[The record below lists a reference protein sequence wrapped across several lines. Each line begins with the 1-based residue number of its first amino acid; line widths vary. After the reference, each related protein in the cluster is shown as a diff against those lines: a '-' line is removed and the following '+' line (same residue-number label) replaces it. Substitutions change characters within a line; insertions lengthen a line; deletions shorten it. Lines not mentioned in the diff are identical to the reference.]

1 MSSATKGRIARG
13 EPVAWV
19 KMPSEE
25 ELLPMMA
32 DHPYTRGFVPAM
44 GRLLASHPRIGP
56 AFAALY
62 QQIMFPGEGALTR
75 QEREMVAGAATAA
88 QDCFY

>member
-1 MSSATKGRIARG
+1 MSSATKGRVAEG
-13 EPVAWV
+13 EPRAWV
-19 KMPSEE
+19 SMPSEA
-25 ELLPMMA
+25 ELMDQMG
-32 DHPYTRGFVPAM
+32 DHPYSKGFVPAM

-62 QQIMFPGEGALTR
+62 GQIMFPSDGALSR
-75 QEREMVAGAATAA
+75 QEREMVAAAATSA

>member
-1 MSSATKGRIARG
+1 MTTATRGRVAQG
-13 EPVAWV
+13 EPKAWV
-19 KMPSEE
+19 AMPSEA
-25 ELLPMMA
+25 ELAEQMA
-32 DHPYTRGFVPAM
+32 DHPYSRGFVPAM

-62 QQIMFPGEGALTR
+62 GAIMFPAEGALSR
-75 QEREMVAGAATAA
+75 QEREMVAAAATSA